1 MKIVRPKSLK
11 ELVVDEVRARIVDG
25 RMTLGEALSEN
36 ALAAQ
41 LGISKTPVR
50 EALLQ
55 LQSEGLVEVV
65 PQRGTFVFR
74 LDPQQVVQISEL
86 REALETAAAAW
97 AIKRNYAPLVE
108 RMTAI
113 CAEME
118 KAQKRGDTVRYHELD
133 GRYHQTM
140 IELAGNPYL
149 VDAYDQIGAR
159 IQALRSRLSLD
170 AMLNSR
176 SLADH
181 RRMLEL
187 IREKK
192 VRPLQSL
199 LVTHIAHTRQWY
211 LDVLGD
217 GPAEAGMSA

>member
-25 RMTLGEALSEN
+25 RMKLGGALSEN
-36 ALAAQ
+36 ALAAE

-74 LDPQQVVQISEL
+74 LDPRQVVQISEL
-86 REALETAAAAW
+86 REALETAAVAW
-97 AIKRNYAPLVE
+97 AVKRNHGRLVE
-108 RMTAI
+108 AMTAL

-118 KAQKRGDTVRYHELD
+118 KAQKRGDHVRYHEID
-133 GRYHQTM
+133 GRYHQAM
-140 IELAGNPYL
+140 IELADNPYL
-149 VDAYDQIGAR
+149 LDAYDQIGSR

-187 IREKK
+187 VREKK
-192 VRPLQSL
+192 VKQLQGL

-211 LDVLGD
+211 LEVLGD
-217 GPAEAGMSA
+217 GPAEADLSA